1 MTEHN
6 RRRPEGAHARR
17 GMDTEAQAGGEPQ
30 ERGQECPTASSLFP
44 RTQMTT
50 TRHSVLRRGQGGEKQ
65 GLVS

>member
-1 MTEHN
+1 
-6 RRRPEGAHARR
+6 
-17 GMDTEAQAGGEPQ
+17 MDTEAQAGGEPQ

-50 TRHSVLRRGQGGEKQ
+50 TWHSVLRRRQGGEKQ